1 MQPKRKQ
8 LEDLLTAISRVST
21 ISLII
26 MVIWVSHFWSEQ
38 KSSLNNFNISIN
50 GSSVLSSD
58 YYIQYL
64 VSSVDGEI
72 FYSDPN
78 IILDKIYEH
87 PFIKG
92 AKVSYRYPDEEASPG
107 KTYYVFS
114 NPVKVRPSLDLV
126 FGADSEKKW
135 DKAIKKT
142 GIDFSKF
149 SSTSGNA

>member
-8 LEDLLTAISRVST
+8 LENLLTAISRVFT

-78 IILDKIYEH
+78 IILDKIYEN

-92 AKVSYRYPDEEASPG
+92 AKVSYRYPDKIILEICERILG
-107 KTYYVFS
+107 
-114 NPVKVRPSLDLV
+114 
-126 FGADSEKKW
+126 
-135 DKAIKKT
+135 
-142 GIDFSKF
+142 
-149 SSTSGNA
+149 

>member
-8 LEDLLTAISRVST
+8 LKNLLTAISRVFT

-78 IILDKIYEH
+78 IILDKIYAH

-92 AKVSYRYPDEEASPG
+92 ARVSYRYPNKIILEISERIPFARVNNGPDHMIMLDNNCFVIPNIEE
-107 KTYYVFS
+107 
-114 NPVKVRPSLDLV
+114 VKNYSVPTL
-126 FGADSEKKW
+126 
-135 DKAIKKT
+135 
-142 GIDFSKF
+142 SKF
-149 SSTSGNA
+149 NLLLV